1 MLKMGCWSFQRVIS
15 TQTRNLS
22 LIRTKYKKKIEIT
35 VRQYWRS
42 FITELHN
49 EFAILEVLTSI
60 RNLLLHSVFIYLSLL
75 SFIYISLLSFFLSF
89 LFYFL

>member
-60 RNLLLHSVFIYLSLL
+60 RNLLLHSVFIYSK
-75 SFIYISLLSFFLSF
+75 SFIFLSF
-89 LFYFL
+89 LLILFPLIYSIKC